1 MDPEELL
8 NRLAS
13 FEVAMEQR
21 LQKLESYERTG
32 WGGVSMPTKVGEV
45 VALLERIQRGEFR
58 LDIENLRNFVIR
70 SPEAWD
76 LDGYLTSNWLQ
87 RLSTALREDSGLNMR
102 GLLEMDANRISVNL
116 KQIIPKTWKQ
126 TFPKGK
132 NESPQVYGAKKEN

>member
-1 MDPEELL
+1 
-8 NRLAS
+8 
-13 FEVAMEQR
+13 
-21 LQKLESYERTG
+21 
-32 WGGVSMPTKVGEV
+32 MPSKVGDV
-45 VALLERIQRGEFR
+45 VCLLERIQRGEFR
-58 LDIENLRNFVIR
+58 MDIENLRNFVMR

-87 RLSTALREDSGLNMR
+87 RLCTALREDSGLNMR

-132 NESPQVYGAKKEN
+132 NESPQKYGAKKEN